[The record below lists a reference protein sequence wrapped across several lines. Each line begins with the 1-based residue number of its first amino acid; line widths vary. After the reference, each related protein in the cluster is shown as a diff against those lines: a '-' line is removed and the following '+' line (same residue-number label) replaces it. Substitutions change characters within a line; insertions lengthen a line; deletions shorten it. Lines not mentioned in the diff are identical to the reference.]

1 MLIDTLVEDPQWE
14 ALDIGGLA
22 ERAVAVTLDHLS
34 VALSGCEVAIL
45 ACNDA
50 RISTL
55 NEEFRGKP
63 TATNVL
69 SWPSENLT
77 SEEDGGAPL
86 PPEDPML
93 GDIAIAYETCVQE
106 ANEAGKPLDAHVR
119 HLIVHAT
126 LHLLGYDHVRD
137 ADAARMERL
146 ESAIVMSAFADP
158 DPYSAA

>member
-1 MLIDTLVEDPQWE
+1 MITAHAYSDENRKYYHVDDVEQRD
-14 ALDIGGLA
+14 GGWFA
-22 ERAVAVTLDHLS
+22 
-34 VALSGCEVAIL
+34 
-45 ACNDA
+45 
-50 RISTL
+50 
-55 NEEFRGKP
+55 K
-63 TATNVL
+63 
-69 SWPSENLT
+69 
-77 SEEDGGAPL
+77 DGGAPL